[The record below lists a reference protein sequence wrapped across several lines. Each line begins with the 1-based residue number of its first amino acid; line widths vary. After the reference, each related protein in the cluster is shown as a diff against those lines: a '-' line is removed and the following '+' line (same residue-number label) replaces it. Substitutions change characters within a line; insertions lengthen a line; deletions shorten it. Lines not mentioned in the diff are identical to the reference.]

1 MQDLCSDHEM
11 KTYIYAK
18 VFLSIDVG
26 RKAFLRASDPTGLL
40 MRKLEMRSG

>member
-1 MQDLCSDHEM
+1 MQDLCSEYEL

-18 VFLSIDVG
+18 AFLSVDAG
-26 RKAFLRASDPTGLL
+26 RKAFLRTSDPTGLL